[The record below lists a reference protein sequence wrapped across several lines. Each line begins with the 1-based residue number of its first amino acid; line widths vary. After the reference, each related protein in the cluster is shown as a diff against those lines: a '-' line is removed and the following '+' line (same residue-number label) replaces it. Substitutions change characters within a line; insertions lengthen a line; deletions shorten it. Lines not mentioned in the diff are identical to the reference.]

1 MSAAV
6 GVSGEIVVTTAKT
19 FLYLSRS
26 YILTSGYA
34 IQKPPPVR
42 GPTNLIDIFH
52 SLSPK
57 VLKKV
62 MEELSTDES

>member
-6 GVSGEIVVTTAKT
+6 GVSGAIVVTNAKT

-26 YILTSGYA
+26 YILMSGYE

-42 GPTNLIDIFH
+42 GPTNLIDTFH